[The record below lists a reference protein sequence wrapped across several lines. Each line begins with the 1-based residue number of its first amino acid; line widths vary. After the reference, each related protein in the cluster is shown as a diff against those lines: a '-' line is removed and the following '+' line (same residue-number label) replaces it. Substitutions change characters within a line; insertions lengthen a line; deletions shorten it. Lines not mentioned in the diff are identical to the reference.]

1 MIKNNLSNPTFMAEG
16 DVSSSQ
22 MVAVVLV
29 GFLEILLLHASA
41 YSILWRACFVILFL
55 KSMN

>member
-1 MIKNNLSNPTFMAEG
+1 MAEG

-55 KSMN
+55 KSVN